1 MTNKILSLLFLIT
14 FLLLAC
20 NRKGNQ
26 DGLNAKQN
34 ETSIQN
40 PNGVINRVFKDS
52 NGTKLY
58 LTFDNT
64 KQLAILKYKGD
75 TIVLKSKTSASGFL
89 YTNAQYKLR
98 GKGDSLQLTK
108 DGVLIFE
115 HSKAN

>member
-1 MTNKILSLLFLIT
+1 MTNKISSLLFIT
-14 FLLLAC
+14 IFLLLAC
-20 NRKGNQ
+20 NQKRNQ
-26 DGLNAKQN
+26 DGLNTKQN
-34 ETSIQN
+34 QISIQN
-40 PNGVINRVFKDS
+40 PNGVINKVFKDS

-64 KQLAILKYKGD
+64 KQLATLKYKGD

-115 HSKAN
+115 HSKAH